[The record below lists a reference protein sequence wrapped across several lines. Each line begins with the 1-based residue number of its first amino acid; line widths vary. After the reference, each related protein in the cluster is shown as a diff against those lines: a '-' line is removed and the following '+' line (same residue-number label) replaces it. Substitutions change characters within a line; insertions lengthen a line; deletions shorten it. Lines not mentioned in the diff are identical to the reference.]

1 LQRINV
7 GESNYRIVVSILLLL
22 HDKSFAPT
30 MADLRLGEGVLLKTL
45 RVVVFRFTNLHVIVV
60 DDLLKL

>member
-1 LQRINV
+1 
-7 GESNYRIVVSILLLL
+7 
-22 HDKSFAPT
+22 